1 MTFPIQII
9 LAICLAVGSII
20 FGFRLGVNWQKA
32 QFTKEIREEFVQKF
46 YNRFVEEYEKAVE
59 ERAKE
64 IVDENFER
72 WNALIEEEAIG
83 ELKKEKENENE
94 SAGSN

>member
-1 MTFPIQII
+1 MTLPIQII

-20 FGFRLGVNWQKA
+20 FGFELGVNWQKR
-32 QFTKEIREEFVQKF
+32 QFTKEIRDEFVQKF

-64 IVDENFER
+64 IVDE
-72 WNALIEEEAIG
+72 AVEAV
-83 ELKKEKENENE
+83 EKLKKEKENE
-94 SAGSN
+94 SIGSN